1 MTDSLTDSVPPHA
14 PAVGPSARPARFSL
28 LAGPTPLQRLSAVE
42 AICGTGPL
50 LIKRDDLTGFAAA
63 GNKARS
69 LEYLLGD
76 ALTQG
81 ADVLVTG
88 GRPGSNFCS
97 AAAAAAAKAGLEAHL
112 VMALPPHAWSTNLS
126 LSLAWGARIT
136 TVPEGTD
143 LDVAIA
149 ARAASLRAE
158 GRHVYA
164 VPRGGATPV
173 GALGYA
179 EAAHELAEQLPDQL
193 TGRLPDQPTGQASEP
208 LNVVVAVGTGGTVAG
223 LLTGQGELDASWSLT
238 GVCVSTPAVEM
249 AGRITQI
256 AAGCAALRGVRPGS
270 GLRLTDASGAHGVLS
285 AQQAEM
291 AELALHH
298 EGLLLDGTY
307 TAKSFERAV
316 ALARGSIHPTVF
328 WHTGGIIGALDQ
340 LVREHRPA
348 DLDPESPSPAT
359 SGKENAT

>member
-1 MTDSLTDSVPPHA
+1 MTDSLTRSVPPHDPPPGQ
-14 PAVGPSARPARFSL
+14 PAGPARFA
-28 LAGPTPLQRLSAVE
+28 LAVGPTPLQRLAAIE

-63 GNKARS
+63 GNKARA

-76 ALTQG
+76 ALTRG

-112 VMALPPHAWSTNLS
+112 VMAVPPHTWATNLS

-143 LDVAIA
+143 LDAAITA
-149 ARAASLRAE
+149 HAASLRAE
-158 GRHVYA
+158 GRQVYA

-179 EAAHELAEQLPDQL
+179 DAAHELAAQLAE
-193 TGRLPDQPTGQASEP
+193 QASEP
-208 LNVVVAVGTGGTVAG
+208 LNVVVAVGTGGTAAG
-223 LLTGQGELDASWSLT
+223 LLTGRGELGAAWSLA
-238 GVCVSTPAVEM
+238 GVCVSTPAAQM

-270 GLRLTDASGAHGVLS
+270 GLTLTDAGGAHGVLT
-285 AQQAEM
+285 APQ
-291 AELALHH
+291 AELADLALRH

-316 ALARGSIHPTVF
+316 TLARGSSRPTVF
-328 WHTGGIIGALDQ
+328 WHTGGIIGALDR
-340 LVREHRPA
+340 LAREHPRT
-348 DLDPESPSPAT
+348 DLDPGASSPKPT
-359 SGKENAT
+359 VPGEENAT

>member
-1 MTDSLTDSVPPHA
+1 MTRPLTKSVPPRD
-14 PAVGPSARPARFSL
+14 PRSSQSTDPARFP
-28 LAGPTPLQRLSAVE
+28 LATGPTPLQRLAAVE
-42 AICGTGPL
+42 EICGTGPL

-63 GNKARS
+63 GNKARA

-76 ALTQG
+76 ALTRG
-81 ADVLVTG
+81 ADLLVTG

-112 VMALPPHAWSTNLS
+112 VMAVPPHTWSTNLS

-143 LDVAIA
+143 LDAAITA
-149 ARAASLRAE
+149 HGAMLRAA
-158 GRHVYA
+158 GRRVYT

-179 EAAHELAEQLPDQL
+179 EAAHELAGQLAE
-193 TGRLPDQPTGQASEP
+193 QASEP

-223 LLTGQGELDASWSLT
+223 LLTGRGELGAAWSLA
-238 GVCVSTPAVEM
+238 GVCVSTPAAHM
-249 AGRITQI
+249 ASRITQI

-270 GLRLTDASGAHGVLS
+270 GLTLTDADGTHGVLT
-285 AQQAEM
+285 ARQAEL
-291 AELALHH
+291 AELALRH

-316 ALARGSIHPTVF
+316 TLARGSSRPTVF
-328 WHTGGIIGALDQ
+328 WHTGGIIGALDR
-340 LVREHRPA
+340 LAREHPPTDLEPA
-348 DLDPESPSPAT
+348 ASSPEPTMSAEESPT
-359 SGKENAT
+359 